1 MKTTNTL
8 RRLCLLILTCTWL
21 LSACGE
27 NITVP
32 DADDTP
38 PTISLS
44 VLIPGEEE
52 IVLTSE
58 SDYVERAV
66 DRRDTI
72 TFTAIAKDEDGGVIN
87 VKIIGEVAVDC
98 VSENYGQRKTAYL
111 LSENPIDAGPG
122 DTAQTVRMTSMSTS
136 IETNINGCTGN
147 YEFNWLEGE
156 VYAYAENFHSGV
168 SVSAPFHFYYPGR
181 GEADSTKSD
190 ESDQESYEEPTITLQ
205 ETDVELP
212 DFQLAPIHINFN
224 ADDYRIAKGD
234 CTVLRWQVDNAAE
247 VFLEGE
253 KVETL
258 GAQQVCPS
266 KTTTYEMLVPSDEG
280 EQEAKV
286 TIEVITPPA
295 APTGLHAELV
305 CGKEDV
311 VTLSW
316 TDQADDETGYRVYRD
331 GKLIAKLSANATSYQ
346 DTLTSEYYHVYS
358 VEAYNEAGSSARISV
373 TQEENCYR

>member
-87 VKIIGEVAVDC
+87 VKIIGEVTVDC

-224 ADDYRIAKGD
+224 ADDYRIAKG
-234 CTVLRWQVDNAAE
+234 
-247 VFLEGE
+247 
-253 KVETL
+253 
-258 GAQQVCPS
+258 
-266 KTTTYEMLVPSDEG
+266 
-280 EQEAKV
+280 EAKV